1 MLNIG
6 SSVGILTIVL
16 RVCLLICPSDA
27 ANCSTVI
34 CHNGGTCNNYTEN
47 PPCLCP
53 LPYIAPNCESAADY
67 CFTLQPDKNITELPV
82 CLNGGNCTL
91 TYTDPY
97 FNCTCPSGT
106 SGIRCYNETDA
117 SSPVTT
123 DSSTTTSS
131 SSTSTI
137 LAPETTTITN
147 TNTLTSTISSTTTES
162 STTRNSLTNPTNVSA
177 AGIAGITVGAIAF
190 IGLLILTIYLVYRR
204 PKRLTKVFP
213 CCNPKICPTAQQ
225 QLAES
230 GPDFGRTLKSDG
242 SLDGGL
248 SPGPSQ
254 QNDSYQHSN
263 PQFA

>member
-1 MLNIG
+1 YFNCTCPSGTTGLRCNEKVSEPTDEIEYRLSAAATAGIAVGVVVGVGASVSLAVFAVHRASGRSRFSLCCCSKQQSHAAYNNEGGNFDDNSACKTNGGLG
-6 SSVGILTIVL
+6 SGSAHHQDQQIS
-16 RVCLLICPSDA
+16 PSDA

-67 CFTLQPDKNITELPV
+67 CFTLQPDKNITELP
-82 CLNGGNCTL
+82 
-91 TYTDPY
+91 
-97 FNCTCPSGT
+97 
-106 SGIRCYNETDA
+106 
-117 SSPVTT
+117 
-123 DSSTTTSS
+123 
-131 SSTSTI
+131 
-137 LAPETTTITN
+137 
-147 TNTLTSTISSTTTES
+147 
-162 STTRNSLTNPTNVSA
+162 
-177 AGIAGITVGAIAF
+177 
-190 IGLLILTIYLVYRR
+190 
-204 PKRLTKVFP
+204 
-213 CCNPKICPTAQQ
+213 KICPTAQQ